1 MLRIKSECGVSTLA
15 HEKPLLAS
23 RLNNVPRRGG
33 YPNETLTYHF
43 LFVFQWFD
51 MSVDGFRF

>member
-1 MLRIKSECGVSTLA
+1 MSGVSTLA
-15 HEKPLLAS
+15 HERPLLAS